1 MTLKRK
7 GFPQLSTESGQI
19 GWSMGLWLLLFLG
32 VLLSTCLQVDVY
44 KATARYLEDALA
56 ASNLAAAVIDIEE
69 YGISHTVRIVSPEEA
84 YGRYGV
90 ALQGNLGLDDNGYCA
105 NKALITGPV
114 RTARFIVYN
123 VEGNNVEI
131 FEMNTDG
138 TFQNRQCELGMIYTP
153 GGEPV
158 EATGIYSE
166 IECGIDGMFGT
177 HFTAKK
183 GKLVEVY
190 HTE

>member
-1 MTLKRK
+1 M
-7 GFPQLSTESGQI
+7 
-19 GWSMGLWLLLFLG
+19 
-32 VLLSTCLQVDVY
+32 
-44 KATARYLEDALA
+44 EDALA

-69 YGISHTVRIVSPEEA
+69 YGISHTVRIASPEEA

-105 NKALITGPV
+105 NKDLITGPV

-138 TFQNRQCELGMIYTP
+138 TLQKRQSELGMIYTP